1 MGVPARTGGCIPHTL
16 GVPDSRSGWSFCRV
30 LPIAL
35 QPAKAQRNPPPG
47 RFWAGACAGSAFP
60 ALGTGVLCH
69 VPRVAPQ
76 PPRLEAARA
85 GSGGPGGSRRRARP
99 HWPARGVDLRTA
111 RESTAPGSGRGACR
125 EQDGGSGV
133 RGALSGPGRRRR
145 LPAPWSPGSPQPP
158 PPPRARHAAPAA
170 MAARPEPGPAGAWPP
185 VTAAAPRCIPAAT
198 ARAGPGRGRCC
209 CRWSPV
215 AMGCSTPPARTPAG
229 LAASR
234 KSWNFI
240 HEKMS
245 YDTFFTLK
253 RLIERSRSVGEV
265 LRWVTQNPGKVSASH
280 YPIALHKLGQLLQ
293 QGDGR
298 GPARVLEQPEF
309 QVLCQAII
317 GGCSK
322 FDNFSIVNCL
332 YAAAALGLPG
342 ESPLVR
348 VLEEESRSRLGRF
361 NQKDVSMVFSSV
373 MRLHPSSP
381 HPLVESCLSSLERH
395 LEKERHP
402 QTLFLLLSY
411 YRLRAQALQGHP
423 PSDQQLIN
431 NRKILRLV
439 RHTLGQVS
447 AVREHEL
454 ALLDEMLALSAQEA
468 NNKALEAIFSSQLFY
483 ENRQERFI
491 RSMAEWL
498 PRKAENLTPYTM
510 ALIAKYVARHRL
522 REPRL
527 LDTIAN
533 FLLKRGEQLDSKV
546 IQKLVFPF
554 SRMNYRP
561 SNHGELFPKLEA
573 ILEQKAGSSPLATVN
588 ILMSMFQLSHFPQSV
603 LHQVFS
609 PAFITN
615 VMSSPYALI
624 VRRYLSLLDAAVEL
638 EFRDYS
644 GPRLDPRY
652 RVLMFEHALTADEA
666 NRKYS
671 YKGLVAE
678 ALRQL
683 VGEECYRQDEVLPP
697 GYCTDFLLWINR
709 SGTVLPLSRI
719 PVASK
724 APSSHPTTSPA
735 AVSLRSSV
743 LALTSDLQ
751 DFAPFAPETPSS
763 PAVSRENSLAGRFLP
778 TLCPAPGGP
787 CFQPPADYY
796 CIPSKEASLESQG
809 SSTLSSPSECLS
821 AQPAGTPDGS
831 SAATLFQFP
840 IGKILEEQEAPAS
853 CPDHDRFQGEQP
865 PEEPQGRSPTP
876 GEDSGPPP
884 SPCRPS
890 PKRGPADP
898 HGVEGIQRVVL
909 SVNDKWHYCQNSDIL
924 VGSRAMRDRHLR
936 LLGYCLVQLPYTELE
951 KVSGIEE
958 AKLYLRRKLREL
970 RL

>member
-1 MGVPARTGGCIPHTL
+1 M
-16 GVPDSRSGWSFCRV
+16 
-30 LPIAL
+30 
-35 QPAKAQRNPPPG
+35 
-47 RFWAGACAGSAFP
+47 
-60 ALGTGVLCH
+60 
-69 VPRVAPQ
+69 
-76 PPRLEAARA
+76 
-85 GSGGPGGSRRRARP
+85 
-99 HWPARGVDLRTA
+99 
-111 RESTAPGSGRGACR
+111 
-125 EQDGGSGV
+125 
-133 RGALSGPGRRRR
+133 
-145 LPAPWSPGSPQPP
+145 
-158 PPPRARHAAPAA
+158 
-170 MAARPEPGPAGAWPP
+170 
-185 VTAAAPRCIPAAT
+185 
-198 ARAGPGRGRCC
+198 
-209 CRWSPV
+209 
-215 AMGCSTPPARTPAG
+215 
-229 LAASR
+229 
-234 KSWNFI
+234 
-240 HEKMS
+240 
-245 YDTFFTLK
+245 K

-293 QGDGR
+293 QQPGPPVGAGDGR
-298 GPARVLEQPEF
+298 GPAGQVLEQPEF
-309 QVLCQAII
+309 HALCQAIVS
-317 GGCSK
+317 GCAK

-348 VLEEESRSRLGRF
+348 VLEDESRSRLGRF
-361 NQKDVSMVFSSV
+361 NQKDVSMVFSS
-373 MRLHPSSP
+373 
-381 HPLVESCLSSLERH
+381 
-395 LEKERHP
+395 
-402 QTLFLLLSY
+402 
-411 YRLRAQALQGHP
+411 
-423 PSDQQLIN
+423 
-431 NRKILRLV
+431 
-439 RHTLGQVS
+439 
-447 AVREHEL
+447 
-454 ALLDEMLALSAQEA
+454 EA

-510 ALIAKYVARHRL
+510 APIAKYVARHRL

-588 ILMSMFQLSHFPQSV
+588 ILMSMFQLSHFPQTV

-609 PAFITN
+609 PGFITN

-638 EFRDYS
+638 EFREYS

-709 SGTVLPLSRI
+709 SGTVLPLSRV
-719 PVASK
+719 PAASR
-724 APSSHPTTSPA
+724 APPATSP
-735 AVSLRSSV
+735 VTMSLRSSV

-763 PAVSRENSLAGRFLP
+763 PPGPRESGRAG
-778 TLCPAPGGP
+778 
-787 CFQPPADYY
+787 
-796 CIPSKEASLESQG
+796 
-809 SSTLSSPSECLS
+809 
-821 AQPAGTPDGS
+821 
-831 SAATLFQFP
+831 
-840 IGKILEEQEAPAS
+840 
-853 CPDHDRFQGEQP
+853 
-865 PEEPQGRSPTP
+865 
-876 GEDSGPPP
+876 
-884 SPCRPS
+884 
-890 PKRGPADP
+890 
-898 HGVEGIQRVVL
+898 RVVL

-958 AKLYLRRKLREL
+958 AKHYLRQKL
-970 RL
+970 

>member
-1 MGVPARTGGCIPHTL
+1 M
-16 GVPDSRSGWSFCRV
+16 
-30 LPIAL
+30 
-35 QPAKAQRNPPPG
+35 
-47 RFWAGACAGSAFP
+47 
-60 ALGTGVLCH
+60 
-69 VPRVAPQ
+69 
-76 PPRLEAARA
+76 
-85 GSGGPGGSRRRARP
+85 
-99 HWPARGVDLRTA
+99 
-111 RESTAPGSGRGACR
+111 
-125 EQDGGSGV
+125 
-133 RGALSGPGRRRR
+133 
-145 LPAPWSPGSPQPP
+145 
-158 PPPRARHAAPAA
+158 
-170 MAARPEPGPAGAWPP
+170 
-185 VTAAAPRCIPAAT
+185 
-198 ARAGPGRGRCC
+198 
-209 CRWSPV
+209 
-215 AMGCSTPPARTPAG
+215 
-229 LAASR
+229 
-234 KSWNFI
+234 
-240 HEKMS
+240 
-245 YDTFFTLK
+245 K

-293 QGDGR
+293 QQPGPPMGAGDGR
-298 GPARVLEQPEF
+298 GPAGQVLEQPEF
-309 QVLCQAII
+309 HALCQAIVS
-317 GGCSK
+317 GCAK

-348 VLEEESRSRLGRF
+348 VLEDESRSRLGRF
-361 NQKDVSMVFSSV
+361 NQKDVSMVFSS
-373 MRLHPSSP
+373 
-381 HPLVESCLSSLERH
+381 
-395 LEKERHP
+395 
-402 QTLFLLLSY
+402 
-411 YRLRAQALQGHP
+411 
-423 PSDQQLIN
+423 
-431 NRKILRLV
+431 
-439 RHTLGQVS
+439 
-447 AVREHEL
+447 
-454 ALLDEMLALSAQEA
+454 EA

-588 ILMSMFQLSHFPQSV
+588 ILMSMFQLSHFPQTV

-609 PAFITN
+609 PGFITN

-638 EFRDYS
+638 EFREYS

-709 SGTVLPLSRI
+709 SGTVLPLSRV
-719 PVASK
+719 PAASR
-724 APSSHPTTSPA
+724 APPATSP
-735 AVSLRSSV
+735 VTMSLRSSV

-763 PAVSRENSLAGRFLP
+763 PPGPRESSRAG
-778 TLCPAPGGP
+778 
-787 CFQPPADYY
+787 
-796 CIPSKEASLESQG
+796 
-809 SSTLSSPSECLS
+809 
-821 AQPAGTPDGS
+821 
-831 SAATLFQFP
+831 
-840 IGKILEEQEAPAS
+840 
-853 CPDHDRFQGEQP
+853 
-865 PEEPQGRSPTP
+865 
-876 GEDSGPPP
+876 
-884 SPCRPS
+884 
-890 PKRGPADP
+890 
-898 HGVEGIQRVVL
+898 RVVL

-958 AKLYLRRKLREL
+958 AKHYLRQKL
-970 RL
+970 

>member
-1 MGVPARTGGCIPHTL
+1 M
-16 GVPDSRSGWSFCRV
+16 
-30 LPIAL
+30 
-35 QPAKAQRNPPPG
+35 
-47 RFWAGACAGSAFP
+47 
-60 ALGTGVLCH
+60 
-69 VPRVAPQ
+69 
-76 PPRLEAARA
+76 
-85 GSGGPGGSRRRARP
+85 
-99 HWPARGVDLRTA
+99 
-111 RESTAPGSGRGACR
+111 
-125 EQDGGSGV
+125 
-133 RGALSGPGRRRR
+133 
-145 LPAPWSPGSPQPP
+145 
-158 PPPRARHAAPAA
+158 
-170 MAARPEPGPAGAWPP
+170 
-185 VTAAAPRCIPAAT
+185 
-198 ARAGPGRGRCC
+198 
-209 CRWSPV
+209 
-215 AMGCSTPPARTPAG
+215 
-229 LAASR
+229 
-234 KSWNFI
+234 
-240 HEKMS
+240 
-245 YDTFFTLK
+245 K

-293 QGDGR
+293 QQPAPPVGAGDGR
-298 GPARVLEQPEF
+298 GPAGQVLEQPEF
-309 QVLCQAII
+309 HVLCQAIVS
-317 GGCSK
+317 GCAK

-348 VLEEESRSRLGRF
+348 VLEDESRSRLGRF
-361 NQKDVSMVFSSV
+361 NQKDVSMVFSS
-373 MRLHPSSP
+373 
-381 HPLVESCLSSLERH
+381 
-395 LEKERHP
+395 
-402 QTLFLLLSY
+402 
-411 YRLRAQALQGHP
+411 
-423 PSDQQLIN
+423 
-431 NRKILRLV
+431 
-439 RHTLGQVS
+439 
-447 AVREHEL
+447 
-454 ALLDEMLALSAQEA
+454 EA

-588 ILMSMFQLSHFPQSV
+588 ILMSMFQLSHFPQTV

-609 PAFITN
+609 PGFITN

-638 EFRDYS
+638 EFREYS

-709 SGTVLPLSRI
+709 SGTVLPLSRVPAASRAPPATS
-719 PVASK
+719 PVAM
-724 APSSHPTTSPA
+724 
-735 AVSLRSSV
+735 SLRSSV

-751 DFAPFAPETPSS
+751 DFAP
-763 PAVSRENSLAGRFLP
+763 
-778 TLCPAPGGP
+778 
-787 CFQPPADYY
+787 
-796 CIPSKEASLESQG
+796 
-809 SSTLSSPSECLS
+809 
-821 AQPAGTPDGS
+821 
-831 SAATLFQFP
+831 
-840 IGKILEEQEAPAS
+840 
-853 CPDHDRFQGEQP
+853 
-865 PEEPQGRSPTP
+865 
-876 GEDSGPPP
+876 
-884 SPCRPS
+884 
-890 PKRGPADP
+890 
-898 HGVEGIQRVVL
+898 VVL

-958 AKLYLRRKLREL
+958 AKHYLRQKL
-970 RL
+970 

>member
-1 MGVPARTGGCIPHTL
+1 M
-16 GVPDSRSGWSFCRV
+16 
-30 LPIAL
+30 
-35 QPAKAQRNPPPG
+35 
-47 RFWAGACAGSAFP
+47 
-60 ALGTGVLCH
+60 
-69 VPRVAPQ
+69 
-76 PPRLEAARA
+76 
-85 GSGGPGGSRRRARP
+85 
-99 HWPARGVDLRTA
+99 
-111 RESTAPGSGRGACR
+111 
-125 EQDGGSGV
+125 
-133 RGALSGPGRRRR
+133 
-145 LPAPWSPGSPQPP
+145 
-158 PPPRARHAAPAA
+158 
-170 MAARPEPGPAGAWPP
+170 
-185 VTAAAPRCIPAAT
+185 
-198 ARAGPGRGRCC
+198 
-209 CRWSPV
+209 
-215 AMGCSTPPARTPAG
+215 
-229 LAASR
+229 
-234 KSWNFI
+234 
-240 HEKMS
+240 
-245 YDTFFTLK
+245 K

-265 LRWVTQNPGKVSASH
+265 LRWVTQNPSKVSASH

-293 QGDGR
+293 QQQGQAAVNGESR
-298 GPARVLEQPEF
+298 GPGQVLEQPEF
-309 QVLCQAII
+309 QALCQAII
-317 GGCSK
+317 SGCSK

-348 VLEEESRSRLGRF
+348 VLEDESRNRLGRF
-361 NQKDVSMVFSSV
+361 NQKDVSMVFSS
-373 MRLHPSSP
+373 
-381 HPLVESCLSSLERH
+381 
-395 LEKERHP
+395 
-402 QTLFLLLSY
+402 
-411 YRLRAQALQGHP
+411 
-423 PSDQQLIN
+423 
-431 NRKILRLV
+431 
-439 RHTLGQVS
+439 
-447 AVREHEL
+447 
-454 ALLDEMLALSAQEA
+454 EA

-561 SNHGELFPKLEA
+561 SNHSELFPKLEA

-588 ILMSMFQLSHFPQSV
+588 ILMSMFQLSHFPQTV

-709 SGTVLPLSRI
+709 SGTVLPLSRV
-719 PVASK
+719 PAASK
-724 APSSHPTTSPA
+724 APSVHTTTSPA
-735 AVSLRSSV
+735 AISLRSSV

-751 DFAPFAPETPSS
+751 DFAP
-763 PAVSRENSLAGRFLP
+763 
-778 TLCPAPGGP
+778 
-787 CFQPPADYY
+787 
-796 CIPSKEASLESQG
+796 
-809 SSTLSSPSECLS
+809 
-821 AQPAGTPDGS
+821 
-831 SAATLFQFP
+831 
-840 IGKILEEQEAPAS
+840 
-853 CPDHDRFQGEQP
+853 
-865 PEEPQGRSPTP
+865 
-876 GEDSGPPP
+876 
-884 SPCRPS
+884 
-890 PKRGPADP
+890 
-898 HGVEGIQRVVL
+898 VVL

-936 LLGYCLVQLPYTELE
+936 LLGYCLVQ
-951 KVSGIEE
+951 V
-958 AKLYLRRKLREL
+958 
-970 RL
+970 

>member
-1 MGVPARTGGCIPHTL
+1 M
-16 GVPDSRSGWSFCRV
+16 
-30 LPIAL
+30 
-35 QPAKAQRNPPPG
+35 
-47 RFWAGACAGSAFP
+47 
-60 ALGTGVLCH
+60 
-69 VPRVAPQ
+69 
-76 PPRLEAARA
+76 
-85 GSGGPGGSRRRARP
+85 
-99 HWPARGVDLRTA
+99 
-111 RESTAPGSGRGACR
+111 
-125 EQDGGSGV
+125 
-133 RGALSGPGRRRR
+133 
-145 LPAPWSPGSPQPP
+145 
-158 PPPRARHAAPAA
+158 
-170 MAARPEPGPAGAWPP
+170 
-185 VTAAAPRCIPAAT
+185 
-198 ARAGPGRGRCC
+198 
-209 CRWSPV
+209 
-215 AMGCSTPPARTPAG
+215 
-229 LAASR
+229 
-234 KSWNFI
+234 
-240 HEKMS
+240 
-245 YDTFFTLK
+245 K

-280 YPIALHKLGQLLQ
+280 YPIALHKLGQILQ
-293 QGDGR
+293 QQGQGTVNGESR
-298 GPARVLEQPEF
+298 GPGPVLEQPEF
-309 QVLCQAII
+309 HTLCQAII
-317 GGCSK
+317 SGCSK

-361 NQKDVSMVFSSV
+361 NQKDVSMVFSS
-373 MRLHPSSP
+373 
-381 HPLVESCLSSLERH
+381 
-395 LEKERHP
+395 
-402 QTLFLLLSY
+402 
-411 YRLRAQALQGHP
+411 
-423 PSDQQLIN
+423 
-431 NRKILRLV
+431 
-439 RHTLGQVS
+439 
-447 AVREHEL
+447 
-454 ALLDEMLALSAQEA
+454 EA

-561 SNHGELFPKLEA
+561 SNHSELFPKLEA
-573 ILEQKAGSSPLATVN
+573 ILEQKANSSPLATVN

-615 VMSSPYALI
+615 VISSPYALI

-638 EFRDYS
+638 EFRQYS

-709 SGTVLPLSRI
+709 SGTVLPLSRV
-719 PVASK
+719 PAASK
-724 APSSHPTTSPA
+724 APSALTNTSPSTTA
-735 AVSLRSSV
+735 AISLRSSV

-751 DFAPFAPETPSS
+751 DFAP
-763 PAVSRENSLAGRFLP
+763 
-778 TLCPAPGGP
+778 
-787 CFQPPADYY
+787 
-796 CIPSKEASLESQG
+796 
-809 SSTLSSPSECLS
+809 
-821 AQPAGTPDGS
+821 
-831 SAATLFQFP
+831 
-840 IGKILEEQEAPAS
+840 
-853 CPDHDRFQGEQP
+853 
-865 PEEPQGRSPTP
+865 
-876 GEDSGPPP
+876 
-884 SPCRPS
+884 
-890 PKRGPADP
+890 
-898 HGVEGIQRVVL
+898 VVL

-936 LLGYCLVQLPYTELE
+936 LLGYCLVQ
-951 KVSGIEE
+951 V
-958 AKLYLRRKLREL
+958 
-970 RL
+970 

>member
-1 MGVPARTGGCIPHTL
+1 M
-16 GVPDSRSGWSFCRV
+16 
-30 LPIAL
+30 
-35 QPAKAQRNPPPG
+35 
-47 RFWAGACAGSAFP
+47 
-60 ALGTGVLCH
+60 
-69 VPRVAPQ
+69 
-76 PPRLEAARA
+76 
-85 GSGGPGGSRRRARP
+85 
-99 HWPARGVDLRTA
+99 
-111 RESTAPGSGRGACR
+111 
-125 EQDGGSGV
+125 
-133 RGALSGPGRRRR
+133 
-145 LPAPWSPGSPQPP
+145 
-158 PPPRARHAAPAA
+158 
-170 MAARPEPGPAGAWPP
+170 
-185 VTAAAPRCIPAAT
+185 
-198 ARAGPGRGRCC
+198 
-209 CRWSPV
+209 
-215 AMGCSTPPARTPAG
+215 
-229 LAASR
+229 
-234 KSWNFI
+234 
-240 HEKMS
+240 
-245 YDTFFTLK
+245 K

-265 LRWVTQNPGKVSASH
+265 LRWVTQNPSKVSASH

-293 QGDGR
+293 QQQQQGQATVNGESR
-298 GPARVLEQPEF
+298 GPSQMLEQPEF
-309 QVLCQAII
+309 QTLCQAII
-317 GGCSK
+317 SGCSK

-348 VLEEESRSRLGRF
+348 VLEDESRSRLGRF
-361 NQKDVSMVFSSV
+361 NQKDVSMVFSS
-373 MRLHPSSP
+373 
-381 HPLVESCLSSLERH
+381 
-395 LEKERHP
+395 
-402 QTLFLLLSY
+402 
-411 YRLRAQALQGHP
+411 
-423 PSDQQLIN
+423 
-431 NRKILRLV
+431 
-439 RHTLGQVS
+439 
-447 AVREHEL
+447 
-454 ALLDEMLALSAQEA
+454 EA

-561 SNHGELFPKLEA
+561 SNHSELFPKLEA
-573 ILEQKAGSSPLATVN
+573 ILEQKAGTSPLATVN
-588 ILMSMFQLSHFPQSV
+588 ILMSMFQLSHFPQTV

-709 SGTVLPLSRI
+709 SGSVLPLSRV
-719 PVASK
+719 PAASK
-724 APSSHPTTSPA
+724 APSAHTTTCPA
-735 AVSLRSSV
+735 AISLRSSV

-751 DFAPFAPETPSS
+751 
-763 PAVSRENSLAGRFLP
+763 
-778 TLCPAPGGP
+778 
-787 CFQPPADYY
+787 
-796 CIPSKEASLESQG
+796 
-809 SSTLSSPSECLS
+809 
-821 AQPAGTPDGS
+821 
-831 SAATLFQFP
+831 
-840 IGKILEEQEAPAS
+840 
-853 CPDHDRFQGEQP
+853 
-865 PEEPQGRSPTP
+865 
-876 GEDSGPPP
+876 
-884 SPCRPS
+884 
-890 PKRGPADP
+890 
-898 HGVEGIQRVVL
+898 VVL

-936 LLGYCLVQLPYTELE
+936 LLGYCLVQ
-951 KVSGIEE
+951 V
-958 AKLYLRRKLREL
+958 
-970 RL
+970 

>member
-1 MGVPARTGGCIPHTL
+1 MLRLRPWLRAL
-16 GVPDSRSGWSFCRV
+16 SRPR
-30 LPIAL
+30 A
-35 QPAKAQRNPPPG
+35 PPG
-47 RFWAGACAGSAFP
+47 
-60 ALGTGVLCH
+60 
-69 VPRVAPQ
+69 
-76 PPRLEAARA
+76 
-85 GSGGPGGSRRRARP
+85 
-99 HWPARGVDLRTA
+99 
-111 RESTAPGSGRGACR
+111 
-125 EQDGGSGV
+125 
-133 RGALSGPGRRRR
+133 
-145 LPAPWSPGSPQPP
+145 
-158 PPPRARHAAPAA
+158 
-170 MAARPEPGPAGAWPP
+170 
-185 VTAAAPRCIPAAT
+185 
-198 ARAGPGRGRCC
+198 
-209 CRWSPV
+209 
-215 AMGCSTPPARTPAG
+215 PPARERRGPGMFPACYCAGKAKPRAVLLPLDPYGPG
-229 LAASR
+229 LLQPWAPDGGRARGHGKR
-234 KSWNFI
+234 KSWSFI

-245 YDTFFTLK
+245 YDTFFTMK

-293 QGDGR
+293 QGPATGAADGR
-298 GPARVLEQPEF
+298 APGPVLEQPEF
-309 QVLCQAII
+309 QALCQAII
-317 GGCSK
+317 SGCSK

-342 ESPLVR
+342 ESALVR
-348 VLEEESRSRLGRF
+348 VLEDESRSRLGRF

-395 LEKERHP
+395 LDRERHP

-411 YRLRAQALQGHP
+411 YRLRAQALQGHAA
-423 PSDQQLIN
+423 SDQQLVN

-447 AVREHEL
+447 AMREHEL
-454 ALLDEMLALSAQEA
+454 ALLDEMLALCAQEA

-491 RSMAEWL
+491 HSMAEWL

-561 SNHGELFPKLEA
+561 SNHSELFPKLEA

-588 ILMSMFQLSHFPQSV
+588 ILMSMFQLSHFPQTV

-638 EFRDYS
+638 EFHEYS

-709 SGTVLPLSRI
+709 SGTVLPLSRV
-719 PVASK
+719 PAAAKVPLAHAA
-724 APSSHPTTSPA
+724 APSA
-735 AVSLRSSV
+735 AALRSSV

-751 DFAPFAPETPSS
+751 DFAPFAAEAPSS
-763 PAVSRENSLAGRFLP
+763 PRESGLAGRFLP
-778 TLCPAPGGP
+778 ALCPAPGGP
-787 CFQPPADYY
+787 CYQPPSDYY
-796 CIPSKEASLESQG
+796 CGLGKEPALESQG
-809 SSTLSSPSECLS
+809 SPAEGLP
-821 AQPAGTPDGS
+821 APAGTPDCSPRCS
-831 SAATLFQFP
+831 STATLFQFP
-840 IGKILEEQEAPAS
+840 IGKILEEEEEEKAPG
-853 CPDHDRFQGEQP
+853 HDPKCFQGGQAVL
-865 PEEPQGRSPTP
+865 EEPGERSPPTS
-876 GEDSGPPP
+876 EAAGPPP

-890 PKRGPADP
+890 PKRGP
-898 HGVEGIQRVVL
+898 GEGLQGAEEIQRVVL

-936 LLGYCLVQLPYTELE
+936 LLGYSLVQLPYTELE

-958 AKLYLRRKLREL
+958 AKHYLRQKLREL
-970 RL
+970 RF

>member
-1 MGVPARTGGCIPHTL
+1 M
-16 GVPDSRSGWSFCRV
+16 
-30 LPIAL
+30 
-35 QPAKAQRNPPPG
+35 
-47 RFWAGACAGSAFP
+47 
-60 ALGTGVLCH
+60 
-69 VPRVAPQ
+69 
-76 PPRLEAARA
+76 
-85 GSGGPGGSRRRARP
+85 
-99 HWPARGVDLRTA
+99 
-111 RESTAPGSGRGACR
+111 
-125 EQDGGSGV
+125 
-133 RGALSGPGRRRR
+133 
-145 LPAPWSPGSPQPP
+145 
-158 PPPRARHAAPAA
+158 
-170 MAARPEPGPAGAWPP
+170 
-185 VTAAAPRCIPAAT
+185 
-198 ARAGPGRGRCC
+198 
-209 CRWSPV
+209 
-215 AMGCSTPPARTPAG
+215 
-229 LAASR
+229 
-234 KSWNFI
+234 
-240 HEKMS
+240 
-245 YDTFFTLK
+245 K

-293 QGDGR
+293 QQPGPPMGAGDGR
-298 GPARVLEQPEF
+298 GPAGQVLEQPEF
-309 QVLCQAII
+309 HVLCQAIVS
-317 GGCSK
+317 GCAK

-348 VLEEESRSRLGRF
+348 VLEDESRSRLGRF
-361 NQKDVSMVFSSV
+361 NQKDVSMVFSS
-373 MRLHPSSP
+373 
-381 HPLVESCLSSLERH
+381 
-395 LEKERHP
+395 
-402 QTLFLLLSY
+402 
-411 YRLRAQALQGHP
+411 
-423 PSDQQLIN
+423 
-431 NRKILRLV
+431 
-439 RHTLGQVS
+439 
-447 AVREHEL
+447 
-454 ALLDEMLALSAQEA
+454 EA

-573 ILEQKAGSSPLATVN
+573 ILEQKASSSPLATVN
-588 ILMSMFQLSHFPQSV
+588 ILMSMFQLSHFPQTV

-609 PAFITN
+609 PGFITN

-638 EFRDYS
+638 EFREYS

-709 SGTVLPLSRI
+709 SGTVLPLSRV
-719 PVASK
+719 PAASR
-724 APSSHPTTSPA
+724 APPATSP
-735 AVSLRSSV
+735 VTLSLRSSV

-751 DFAPFAPETPSS
+751 DFAP
-763 PAVSRENSLAGRFLP
+763 
-778 TLCPAPGGP
+778 
-787 CFQPPADYY
+787 
-796 CIPSKEASLESQG
+796 
-809 SSTLSSPSECLS
+809 
-821 AQPAGTPDGS
+821 
-831 SAATLFQFP
+831 
-840 IGKILEEQEAPAS
+840 
-853 CPDHDRFQGEQP
+853 
-865 PEEPQGRSPTP
+865 
-876 GEDSGPPP
+876 
-884 SPCRPS
+884 
-890 PKRGPADP
+890 
-898 HGVEGIQRVVL
+898 VVL

-958 AKLYLRRKLREL
+958 A
-970 RL
+970 

>member
-1 MGVPARTGGCIPHTL
+1 
-16 GVPDSRSGWSFCRV
+16 
-30 LPIAL
+30 
-35 QPAKAQRNPPPG
+35 
-47 RFWAGACAGSAFP
+47 
-60 ALGTGVLCH
+60 
-69 VPRVAPQ
+69 
-76 PPRLEAARA
+76 
-85 GSGGPGGSRRRARP
+85 
-99 HWPARGVDLRTA
+99 
-111 RESTAPGSGRGACR
+111 
-125 EQDGGSGV
+125 
-133 RGALSGPGRRRR
+133 
-145 LPAPWSPGSPQPP
+145 
-158 PPPRARHAAPAA
+158 
-170 MAARPEPGPAGAWPP
+170 
-185 VTAAAPRCIPAAT
+185 
-198 ARAGPGRGRCC
+198 
-209 CRWSPV
+209 
-215 AMGCSTPPARTPAG
+215 
-229 LAASR
+229 
-234 KSWNFI
+234 
-240 HEKMS
+240 
-245 YDTFFTLK
+245 
-253 RLIERSRSVGEV
+253 
-265 LRWVTQNPGKVSASH
+265 
-280 YPIALHKLGQLLQ
+280 GQ
-293 QGDGR
+293 
-298 GPARVLEQPEF
+298 VLEQPEF
-309 QVLCQAII
+309 HVLCQAIVS
-317 GGCSK
+317 GCAK

-348 VLEEESRSRLGRF
+348 VLEDESRSRLGRF
-361 NQKDVSMVFSSV
+361 NQKDVSMVFSS
-373 MRLHPSSP
+373 
-381 HPLVESCLSSLERH
+381 
-395 LEKERHP
+395 
-402 QTLFLLLSY
+402 
-411 YRLRAQALQGHP
+411 
-423 PSDQQLIN
+423 
-431 NRKILRLV
+431 
-439 RHTLGQVS
+439 
-447 AVREHEL
+447 
-454 ALLDEMLALSAQEA
+454 EA

-588 ILMSMFQLSHFPQSV
+588 ILMSMFQLSHFPQTV

-609 PAFITN
+609 PGFITN

-638 EFRDYS
+638 EFREYS

-709 SGTVLPLSRI
+709 SGTVLPLSRV
-719 PVASK
+719 PAASR
-724 APSSHPTTSPA
+724 APPATSP
-735 AVSLRSSV
+735 VTMSLRSSV

-751 DFAPFAPETPSS
+751 DFAP
-763 PAVSRENSLAGRFLP
+763 
-778 TLCPAPGGP
+778 
-787 CFQPPADYY
+787 
-796 CIPSKEASLESQG
+796 
-809 SSTLSSPSECLS
+809 
-821 AQPAGTPDGS
+821 
-831 SAATLFQFP
+831 
-840 IGKILEEQEAPAS
+840 
-853 CPDHDRFQGEQP
+853 
-865 PEEPQGRSPTP
+865 
-876 GEDSGPPP
+876 
-884 SPCRPS
+884 
-890 PKRGPADP
+890 
-898 HGVEGIQRVVL
+898 VVL

-958 AKLYLRRKLREL
+958 A
-970 RL
+970 

>member
-1 MGVPARTGGCIPHTL
+1 M
-16 GVPDSRSGWSFCRV
+16 
-30 LPIAL
+30 
-35 QPAKAQRNPPPG
+35 
-47 RFWAGACAGSAFP
+47 
-60 ALGTGVLCH
+60 
-69 VPRVAPQ
+69 
-76 PPRLEAARA
+76 
-85 GSGGPGGSRRRARP
+85 
-99 HWPARGVDLRTA
+99 
-111 RESTAPGSGRGACR
+111 
-125 EQDGGSGV
+125 
-133 RGALSGPGRRRR
+133 
-145 LPAPWSPGSPQPP
+145 
-158 PPPRARHAAPAA
+158 
-170 MAARPEPGPAGAWPP
+170 
-185 VTAAAPRCIPAAT
+185 
-198 ARAGPGRGRCC
+198 
-209 CRWSPV
+209 
-215 AMGCSTPPARTPAG
+215 
-229 LAASR
+229 
-234 KSWNFI
+234 
-240 HEKMS
+240 
-245 YDTFFTLK
+245 K

-293 QGDGR
+293 QQPGPPVGAGDGR
-298 GPARVLEQPEF
+298 GPAGQVLEQPEF
-309 QVLCQAII
+309 HALCQAIVS
-317 GGCSK
+317 GCAK

-348 VLEEESRSRLGRF
+348 VLEDESRSRLGRF
-361 NQKDVSMVFSSV
+361 NQKDLSMVFSS
-373 MRLHPSSP
+373 
-381 HPLVESCLSSLERH
+381 
-395 LEKERHP
+395 
-402 QTLFLLLSY
+402 
-411 YRLRAQALQGHP
+411 
-423 PSDQQLIN
+423 
-431 NRKILRLV
+431 
-439 RHTLGQVS
+439 
-447 AVREHEL
+447 
-454 ALLDEMLALSAQEA
+454 EA

-491 RSMAEWL
+491 RSMADWL

-588 ILMSMFQLSHFPQSV
+588 ILMSMFQLSHFPQTV

-638 EFRDYS
+638 EFQEYS

-709 SGTVLPLSRI
+709 SGTVLPLSRV
-719 PVASK
+719 PAASK
-724 APSSHPTTSPA
+724 APLATSPA
-735 AVSLRSSV
+735 AMSLHSSV

-751 DFAPFAPETPSS
+751 DFAP
-763 PAVSRENSLAGRFLP
+763 
-778 TLCPAPGGP
+778 
-787 CFQPPADYY
+787 
-796 CIPSKEASLESQG
+796 
-809 SSTLSSPSECLS
+809 
-821 AQPAGTPDGS
+821 
-831 SAATLFQFP
+831 
-840 IGKILEEQEAPAS
+840 
-853 CPDHDRFQGEQP
+853 
-865 PEEPQGRSPTP
+865 
-876 GEDSGPPP
+876 
-884 SPCRPS
+884 
-890 PKRGPADP
+890 
-898 HGVEGIQRVVL
+898 VVL

-924 VGSRAMRDRHLR
+924 VGSRAMRDRHLQ

-958 AKLYLRRKLREL
+958 A
-970 RL
+970 

>member
-1 MGVPARTGGCIPHTL
+1 M
-16 GVPDSRSGWSFCRV
+16 
-30 LPIAL
+30 
-35 QPAKAQRNPPPG
+35 
-47 RFWAGACAGSAFP
+47 
-60 ALGTGVLCH
+60 
-69 VPRVAPQ
+69 
-76 PPRLEAARA
+76 
-85 GSGGPGGSRRRARP
+85 
-99 HWPARGVDLRTA
+99 
-111 RESTAPGSGRGACR
+111 
-125 EQDGGSGV
+125 
-133 RGALSGPGRRRR
+133 
-145 LPAPWSPGSPQPP
+145 
-158 PPPRARHAAPAA
+158 
-170 MAARPEPGPAGAWPP
+170 
-185 VTAAAPRCIPAAT
+185 
-198 ARAGPGRGRCC
+198 
-209 CRWSPV
+209 
-215 AMGCSTPPARTPAG
+215 
-229 LAASR
+229 
-234 KSWNFI
+234 
-240 HEKMS
+240 
-245 YDTFFTLK
+245 K

-293 QGDGR
+293 QQPGPPMGAGDSR
-298 GPARVLEQPEF
+298 GPAGQVLEQPEF
-309 QVLCQAII
+309 HVLCQAIVS
-317 GGCSK
+317 GCAK

-348 VLEEESRSRLGRF
+348 VLEDESRSRLGRF
-361 NQKDVSMVFSSV
+361 NQKDVSMVFSS
-373 MRLHPSSP
+373 
-381 HPLVESCLSSLERH
+381 
-395 LEKERHP
+395 
-402 QTLFLLLSY
+402 
-411 YRLRAQALQGHP
+411 
-423 PSDQQLIN
+423 
-431 NRKILRLV
+431 
-439 RHTLGQVS
+439 
-447 AVREHEL
+447 
-454 ALLDEMLALSAQEA
+454 EA

-588 ILMSMFQLSHFPQSV
+588 ILMSMFQLSHFPQTV

-609 PAFITN
+609 PGFISN

-638 EFRDYS
+638 EFREYS

-719 PVASK
+719 PAASR
-724 APSSHPTTSPA
+724 APPATSP
-735 AVSLRSSV
+735 VTMSLRSSV

-751 DFAPFAPETPSS
+751 DFAP
-763 PAVSRENSLAGRFLP
+763 
-778 TLCPAPGGP
+778 
-787 CFQPPADYY
+787 
-796 CIPSKEASLESQG
+796 
-809 SSTLSSPSECLS
+809 
-821 AQPAGTPDGS
+821 
-831 SAATLFQFP
+831 
-840 IGKILEEQEAPAS
+840 
-853 CPDHDRFQGEQP
+853 
-865 PEEPQGRSPTP
+865 
-876 GEDSGPPP
+876 
-884 SPCRPS
+884 
-890 PKRGPADP
+890 
-898 HGVEGIQRVVL
+898 VVL

-958 AKLYLRRKLREL
+958 A
-970 RL
+970 

>member
-1 MGVPARTGGCIPHTL
+1 M
-16 GVPDSRSGWSFCRV
+16 
-30 LPIAL
+30 
-35 QPAKAQRNPPPG
+35 
-47 RFWAGACAGSAFP
+47 
-60 ALGTGVLCH
+60 
-69 VPRVAPQ
+69 
-76 PPRLEAARA
+76 
-85 GSGGPGGSRRRARP
+85 
-99 HWPARGVDLRTA
+99 
-111 RESTAPGSGRGACR
+111 
-125 EQDGGSGV
+125 
-133 RGALSGPGRRRR
+133 
-145 LPAPWSPGSPQPP
+145 
-158 PPPRARHAAPAA
+158 
-170 MAARPEPGPAGAWPP
+170 
-185 VTAAAPRCIPAAT
+185 
-198 ARAGPGRGRCC
+198 
-209 CRWSPV
+209 
-215 AMGCSTPPARTPAG
+215 
-229 LAASR
+229 
-234 KSWNFI
+234 
-240 HEKMS
+240 
-245 YDTFFTLK
+245 K

-265 LRWVTQNPGKVSASH
+265 LRWVTQNPSKVSASH

-293 QGDGR
+293 QQPQGQATVNGESR
-298 GPARVLEQPEF
+298 GPGQMLEQPEF
-309 QVLCQAII
+309 QTLCQAII
-317 GGCSK
+317 SGCSK

-361 NQKDVSMVFSSV
+361 NQKDVSMVFSS
-373 MRLHPSSP
+373 
-381 HPLVESCLSSLERH
+381 
-395 LEKERHP
+395 
-402 QTLFLLLSY
+402 
-411 YRLRAQALQGHP
+411 
-423 PSDQQLIN
+423 
-431 NRKILRLV
+431 
-439 RHTLGQVS
+439 
-447 AVREHEL
+447 
-454 ALLDEMLALSAQEA
+454 EA

-561 SNHGELFPKLEA
+561 SNHSELFPKLEA

-588 ILMSMFQLSHFPQSV
+588 ILMSMFQLSHFPQTV

-709 SGTVLPLSRI
+709 AGTVLPLSRV
-719 PVASK
+719 PAAFK
-724 APSSHPTTSPA
+724 APSAHTTTSPA
-735 AVSLRSSV
+735 AISLRSSV

-751 DFAPFAPETPSS
+751 DFAP
-763 PAVSRENSLAGRFLP
+763 
-778 TLCPAPGGP
+778 
-787 CFQPPADYY
+787 
-796 CIPSKEASLESQG
+796 
-809 SSTLSSPSECLS
+809 
-821 AQPAGTPDGS
+821 
-831 SAATLFQFP
+831 
-840 IGKILEEQEAPAS
+840 
-853 CPDHDRFQGEQP
+853 
-865 PEEPQGRSPTP
+865 
-876 GEDSGPPP
+876 
-884 SPCRPS
+884 
-890 PKRGPADP
+890 
-898 HGVEGIQRVVL
+898 VVL

-936 LLGYCLVQLPYTELE
+936 LLGYCLVQ
-951 KVSGIEE
+951 V
-958 AKLYLRRKLREL
+958 
-970 RL
+970 

>member
-1 MGVPARTGGCIPHTL
+1 M
-16 GVPDSRSGWSFCRV
+16 
-30 LPIAL
+30 
-35 QPAKAQRNPPPG
+35 
-47 RFWAGACAGSAFP
+47 
-60 ALGTGVLCH
+60 
-69 VPRVAPQ
+69 
-76 PPRLEAARA
+76 
-85 GSGGPGGSRRRARP
+85 
-99 HWPARGVDLRTA
+99 
-111 RESTAPGSGRGACR
+111 
-125 EQDGGSGV
+125 
-133 RGALSGPGRRRR
+133 
-145 LPAPWSPGSPQPP
+145 
-158 PPPRARHAAPAA
+158 
-170 MAARPEPGPAGAWPP
+170 
-185 VTAAAPRCIPAAT
+185 
-198 ARAGPGRGRCC
+198 
-209 CRWSPV
+209 
-215 AMGCSTPPARTPAG
+215 
-229 LAASR
+229 
-234 KSWNFI
+234 
-240 HEKMS
+240 
-245 YDTFFTLK
+245 K

-293 QGDGR
+293 QQPGPPMGAGDSR
-298 GPARVLEQPEF
+298 GPAGQVLEQPEF
-309 QVLCQAII
+309 HVLCQAIVS
-317 GGCSK
+317 GCAK

-348 VLEEESRSRLGRF
+348 VLEDESRSRLGRF
-361 NQKDVSMVFSSV
+361 NQKDVSMVFSS
-373 MRLHPSSP
+373 
-381 HPLVESCLSSLERH
+381 
-395 LEKERHP
+395 
-402 QTLFLLLSY
+402 
-411 YRLRAQALQGHP
+411 
-423 PSDQQLIN
+423 
-431 NRKILRLV
+431 
-439 RHTLGQVS
+439 
-447 AVREHEL
+447 
-454 ALLDEMLALSAQEA
+454 EA

-588 ILMSMFQLSHFPQSV
+588 ILMSMFQLSHFPQTV

-609 PAFITN
+609 PGFITN

-638 EFRDYS
+638 EFREYS

-709 SGTVLPLSRI
+709 SGAVLPLSRV
-719 PVASK
+719 PAASRA
-724 APSSHPTTSPA
+724 APATSP
-735 AVSLRSSV
+735 VTMSLRSSV

-751 DFAPFAPETPSS
+751 DFAP
-763 PAVSRENSLAGRFLP
+763 
-778 TLCPAPGGP
+778 
-787 CFQPPADYY
+787 
-796 CIPSKEASLESQG
+796 
-809 SSTLSSPSECLS
+809 
-821 AQPAGTPDGS
+821 
-831 SAATLFQFP
+831 
-840 IGKILEEQEAPAS
+840 
-853 CPDHDRFQGEQP
+853 
-865 PEEPQGRSPTP
+865 
-876 GEDSGPPP
+876 
-884 SPCRPS
+884 
-890 PKRGPADP
+890 
-898 HGVEGIQRVVL
+898 VVL

-958 AKLYLRRKLREL
+958 AKHYLRQKL
-970 RL
+970 

>member
-1 MGVPARTGGCIPHTL
+1 M
-16 GVPDSRSGWSFCRV
+16 
-30 LPIAL
+30 
-35 QPAKAQRNPPPG
+35 
-47 RFWAGACAGSAFP
+47 
-60 ALGTGVLCH
+60 
-69 VPRVAPQ
+69 
-76 PPRLEAARA
+76 
-85 GSGGPGGSRRRARP
+85 
-99 HWPARGVDLRTA
+99 
-111 RESTAPGSGRGACR
+111 
-125 EQDGGSGV
+125 
-133 RGALSGPGRRRR
+133 
-145 LPAPWSPGSPQPP
+145 
-158 PPPRARHAAPAA
+158 
-170 MAARPEPGPAGAWPP
+170 
-185 VTAAAPRCIPAAT
+185 
-198 ARAGPGRGRCC
+198 
-209 CRWSPV
+209 
-215 AMGCSTPPARTPAG
+215 
-229 LAASR
+229 
-234 KSWNFI
+234 
-240 HEKMS
+240 
-245 YDTFFTLK
+245 K

-280 YPIALHKLGQLLQ
+280 YPIALHKLGQILQ
-293 QGDGR
+293 QQGQQGQGQVNGESR
-298 GPARVLEQPEF
+298 GPGPVLEQPEF
-309 QVLCQAII
+309 HTLCQAII
-317 GGCSK
+317 SGCAK

-361 NQKDVSMVFSSV
+361 NQKDVSMVFSS
-373 MRLHPSSP
+373 
-381 HPLVESCLSSLERH
+381 
-395 LEKERHP
+395 
-402 QTLFLLLSY
+402 
-411 YRLRAQALQGHP
+411 
-423 PSDQQLIN
+423 
-431 NRKILRLV
+431 
-439 RHTLGQVS
+439 
-447 AVREHEL
+447 
-454 ALLDEMLALSAQEA
+454 EA

-561 SNHGELFPKLEA
+561 SNHSELFPKLEA
-573 ILEQKAGSSPLATVN
+573 ILEQKASSSPLATVN

-638 EFRDYS
+638 EFRQYS

-709 SGTVLPLSRI
+709 SGTVLPLSRV
-719 PVASK
+719 PASSK
-724 APSSHPTTSPA
+724 APSALTTTSTA
-735 AVSLRSSV
+735 AAISLRSSV

-751 DFAPFAPETPSS
+751 DFAP
-763 PAVSRENSLAGRFLP
+763 
-778 TLCPAPGGP
+778 
-787 CFQPPADYY
+787 
-796 CIPSKEASLESQG
+796 
-809 SSTLSSPSECLS
+809 
-821 AQPAGTPDGS
+821 
-831 SAATLFQFP
+831 
-840 IGKILEEQEAPAS
+840 
-853 CPDHDRFQGEQP
+853 
-865 PEEPQGRSPTP
+865 
-876 GEDSGPPP
+876 
-884 SPCRPS
+884 
-890 PKRGPADP
+890 
-898 HGVEGIQRVVL
+898 VVL

-936 LLGYCLVQLPYTELE
+936 LLGYCLVQ
-951 KVSGIEE
+951 V
-958 AKLYLRRKLREL
+958 
-970 RL
+970 

>member
-1 MGVPARTGGCIPHTL
+1 M
-16 GVPDSRSGWSFCRV
+16 
-30 LPIAL
+30 
-35 QPAKAQRNPPPG
+35 
-47 RFWAGACAGSAFP
+47 
-60 ALGTGVLCH
+60 
-69 VPRVAPQ
+69 
-76 PPRLEAARA
+76 
-85 GSGGPGGSRRRARP
+85 
-99 HWPARGVDLRTA
+99 
-111 RESTAPGSGRGACR
+111 
-125 EQDGGSGV
+125 
-133 RGALSGPGRRRR
+133 
-145 LPAPWSPGSPQPP
+145 
-158 PPPRARHAAPAA
+158 
-170 MAARPEPGPAGAWPP
+170 
-185 VTAAAPRCIPAAT
+185 
-198 ARAGPGRGRCC
+198 
-209 CRWSPV
+209 
-215 AMGCSTPPARTPAG
+215 
-229 LAASR
+229 
-234 KSWNFI
+234 
-240 HEKMS
+240 
-245 YDTFFTLK
+245 K

-293 QGDGR
+293 QQPGPPMGAGDSR
-298 GPARVLEQPEF
+298 GPAGQVLEQPEF
-309 QVLCQAII
+309 HVLCQAIVS
-317 GGCSK
+317 GCAK

-348 VLEEESRSRLGRF
+348 VLEDESRSRLGRF
-361 NQKDVSMVFSSV
+361 NQKDVSMVFSS
-373 MRLHPSSP
+373 
-381 HPLVESCLSSLERH
+381 
-395 LEKERHP
+395 
-402 QTLFLLLSY
+402 
-411 YRLRAQALQGHP
+411 
-423 PSDQQLIN
+423 
-431 NRKILRLV
+431 
-439 RHTLGQVS
+439 
-447 AVREHEL
+447 
-454 ALLDEMLALSAQEA
+454 EA

-588 ILMSMFQLSHFPQSV
+588 ILMSMFQLSHFPQTV

-609 PAFITN
+609 PGFITN

-638 EFRDYS
+638 EFREYS

-709 SGTVLPLSRI
+709 SGTVLPLSHVPAASRAPPATS
-719 PVASK
+719 PVAM
-724 APSSHPTTSPA
+724 
-735 AVSLRSSV
+735 SLRSSV

-751 DFAPFAPETPSS
+751 DFAP
-763 PAVSRENSLAGRFLP
+763 
-778 TLCPAPGGP
+778 
-787 CFQPPADYY
+787 
-796 CIPSKEASLESQG
+796 
-809 SSTLSSPSECLS
+809 
-821 AQPAGTPDGS
+821 
-831 SAATLFQFP
+831 
-840 IGKILEEQEAPAS
+840 
-853 CPDHDRFQGEQP
+853 
-865 PEEPQGRSPTP
+865 
-876 GEDSGPPP
+876 
-884 SPCRPS
+884 
-890 PKRGPADP
+890 
-898 HGVEGIQRVVL
+898 VVL

-958 AKLYLRRKLREL
+958 A
-970 RL
+970 

>member
-1 MGVPARTGGCIPHTL
+1 M
-16 GVPDSRSGWSFCRV
+16 
-30 LPIAL
+30 
-35 QPAKAQRNPPPG
+35 
-47 RFWAGACAGSAFP
+47 
-60 ALGTGVLCH
+60 
-69 VPRVAPQ
+69 
-76 PPRLEAARA
+76 
-85 GSGGPGGSRRRARP
+85 
-99 HWPARGVDLRTA
+99 
-111 RESTAPGSGRGACR
+111 
-125 EQDGGSGV
+125 
-133 RGALSGPGRRRR
+133 
-145 LPAPWSPGSPQPP
+145 
-158 PPPRARHAAPAA
+158 
-170 MAARPEPGPAGAWPP
+170 
-185 VTAAAPRCIPAAT
+185 
-198 ARAGPGRGRCC
+198 
-209 CRWSPV
+209 
-215 AMGCSTPPARTPAG
+215 
-229 LAASR
+229 
-234 KSWNFI
+234 
-240 HEKMS
+240 
-245 YDTFFTLK
+245 K

-293 QGDGR
+293 QQPGPPVGAGDSR
-298 GPARVLEQPEF
+298 GPAGQVLEQPEF
-309 QVLCQAII
+309 HVLCQAIVS
-317 GGCSK
+317 GCAK

-348 VLEEESRSRLGRF
+348 VLEDESRSRLGRF
-361 NQKDVSMVFSSV
+361 NQKDVSMVFSS
-373 MRLHPSSP
+373 
-381 HPLVESCLSSLERH
+381 
-395 LEKERHP
+395 
-402 QTLFLLLSY
+402 
-411 YRLRAQALQGHP
+411 
-423 PSDQQLIN
+423 
-431 NRKILRLV
+431 
-439 RHTLGQVS
+439 
-447 AVREHEL
+447 
-454 ALLDEMLALSAQEA
+454 EA

-573 ILEQKAGSSPLATVN
+573 ILEQKASSSPLATVN
-588 ILMSMFQLSHFPQSV
+588 ILMSMFQLSHFPQTV

-609 PAFITN
+609 PGFITN

-638 EFRDYS
+638 EFREYS

-709 SGTVLPLSRI
+709 SGTVLPLSRV
-719 PVASK
+719 PAASR
-724 APSSHPTTSPA
+724 APPATSPVT
-735 AVSLRSSV
+735 VSLRSSV

-751 DFAPFAPETPSS
+751 DFAP
-763 PAVSRENSLAGRFLP
+763 
-778 TLCPAPGGP
+778 
-787 CFQPPADYY
+787 
-796 CIPSKEASLESQG
+796 
-809 SSTLSSPSECLS
+809 
-821 AQPAGTPDGS
+821 
-831 SAATLFQFP
+831 
-840 IGKILEEQEAPAS
+840 
-853 CPDHDRFQGEQP
+853 
-865 PEEPQGRSPTP
+865 
-876 GEDSGPPP
+876 
-884 SPCRPS
+884 
-890 PKRGPADP
+890 
-898 HGVEGIQRVVL
+898 VVL

-958 AKLYLRRKLREL
+958 A
-970 RL
+970 

>member
-1 MGVPARTGGCIPHTL
+1 M
-16 GVPDSRSGWSFCRV
+16 
-30 LPIAL
+30 
-35 QPAKAQRNPPPG
+35 
-47 RFWAGACAGSAFP
+47 
-60 ALGTGVLCH
+60 
-69 VPRVAPQ
+69 
-76 PPRLEAARA
+76 
-85 GSGGPGGSRRRARP
+85 
-99 HWPARGVDLRTA
+99 
-111 RESTAPGSGRGACR
+111 
-125 EQDGGSGV
+125 
-133 RGALSGPGRRRR
+133 
-145 LPAPWSPGSPQPP
+145 
-158 PPPRARHAAPAA
+158 
-170 MAARPEPGPAGAWPP
+170 
-185 VTAAAPRCIPAAT
+185 
-198 ARAGPGRGRCC
+198 
-209 CRWSPV
+209 
-215 AMGCSTPPARTPAG
+215 
-229 LAASR
+229 
-234 KSWNFI
+234 
-240 HEKMS
+240 
-245 YDTFFTLK
+245 K

-293 QGDGR
+293 QQPGPPMGAGDSR
-298 GPARVLEQPEF
+298 GPAGQVLEQPEF
-309 QVLCQAII
+309 HVLCQAIVS
-317 GGCSK
+317 GCAK

-348 VLEEESRSRLGRF
+348 VLEDESRSRLGRF
-361 NQKDVSMVFSSV
+361 NQKDVSMVFSS
-373 MRLHPSSP
+373 
-381 HPLVESCLSSLERH
+381 
-395 LEKERHP
+395 
-402 QTLFLLLSY
+402 
-411 YRLRAQALQGHP
+411 
-423 PSDQQLIN
+423 
-431 NRKILRLV
+431 
-439 RHTLGQVS
+439 
-447 AVREHEL
+447 
-454 ALLDEMLALSAQEA
+454 EA

-588 ILMSMFQLSHFPQSV
+588 ILMSMFQLSHFPQTV

-609 PAFITN
+609 PGFITN

-638 EFRDYS
+638 EFREYS

-709 SGTVLPLSRI
+709 SGAVLPLSRV
-719 PVASK
+719 PAASR
-724 APSSHPTTSPA
+724 APPATSP
-735 AVSLRSSV
+735 VTMSLRSSV

-751 DFAPFAPETPSS
+751 DFAP
-763 PAVSRENSLAGRFLP
+763 
-778 TLCPAPGGP
+778 
-787 CFQPPADYY
+787 
-796 CIPSKEASLESQG
+796 
-809 SSTLSSPSECLS
+809 
-821 AQPAGTPDGS
+821 
-831 SAATLFQFP
+831 
-840 IGKILEEQEAPAS
+840 
-853 CPDHDRFQGEQP
+853 
-865 PEEPQGRSPTP
+865 
-876 GEDSGPPP
+876 
-884 SPCRPS
+884 
-890 PKRGPADP
+890 
-898 HGVEGIQRVVL
+898 VVL

-958 AKLYLRRKLREL
+958 AKHYLRQKL
-970 RL
+970 

>member
-1 MGVPARTGGCIPHTL
+1 M
-16 GVPDSRSGWSFCRV
+16 
-30 LPIAL
+30 
-35 QPAKAQRNPPPG
+35 
-47 RFWAGACAGSAFP
+47 
-60 ALGTGVLCH
+60 
-69 VPRVAPQ
+69 
-76 PPRLEAARA
+76 
-85 GSGGPGGSRRRARP
+85 
-99 HWPARGVDLRTA
+99 
-111 RESTAPGSGRGACR
+111 
-125 EQDGGSGV
+125 
-133 RGALSGPGRRRR
+133 
-145 LPAPWSPGSPQPP
+145 
-158 PPPRARHAAPAA
+158 
-170 MAARPEPGPAGAWPP
+170 
-185 VTAAAPRCIPAAT
+185 
-198 ARAGPGRGRCC
+198 
-209 CRWSPV
+209 
-215 AMGCSTPPARTPAG
+215 
-229 LAASR
+229 
-234 KSWNFI
+234 
-240 HEKMS
+240 
-245 YDTFFTLK
+245 K

-293 QGDGR
+293 QQPGPPMGAGDSR
-298 GPARVLEQPEF
+298 GPAGQVLEQPEF
-309 QVLCQAII
+309 HVLCQAIVS
-317 GGCSK
+317 GCAK

-348 VLEEESRSRLGRF
+348 VLEDESRSRLGRF
-361 NQKDVSMVFSSV
+361 NQKDVSMVFSS
-373 MRLHPSSP
+373 
-381 HPLVESCLSSLERH
+381 
-395 LEKERHP
+395 
-402 QTLFLLLSY
+402 
-411 YRLRAQALQGHP
+411 
-423 PSDQQLIN
+423 
-431 NRKILRLV
+431 
-439 RHTLGQVS
+439 
-447 AVREHEL
+447 
-454 ALLDEMLALSAQEA
+454 EA

-588 ILMSMFQLSHFPQSV
+588 ILMSMFQLSHFPQTV

-609 PAFITN
+609 PGFISN

-638 EFRDYS
+638 EFREYS

-709 SGTVLPLSRI
+709 SGTVLPLSRV
-719 PVASK
+719 PAASR
-724 APSSHPTTSPA
+724 APPATSP
-735 AVSLRSSV
+735 VTMSLQSSV

-751 DFAPFAPETPSS
+751 DFAP
-763 PAVSRENSLAGRFLP
+763 
-778 TLCPAPGGP
+778 
-787 CFQPPADYY
+787 
-796 CIPSKEASLESQG
+796 
-809 SSTLSSPSECLS
+809 
-821 AQPAGTPDGS
+821 
-831 SAATLFQFP
+831 
-840 IGKILEEQEAPAS
+840 
-853 CPDHDRFQGEQP
+853 
-865 PEEPQGRSPTP
+865 
-876 GEDSGPPP
+876 
-884 SPCRPS
+884 
-890 PKRGPADP
+890 
-898 HGVEGIQRVVL
+898 VVL

-958 AKLYLRRKLREL
+958 A
-970 RL
+970 

>member
-1 MGVPARTGGCIPHTL
+1 MLRL
-16 GVPDSRSGWSFCRV
+16 
-30 LPIAL
+30 LPWLRAL
-35 QPAKAQRNPPPG
+35 TRESVRP
-47 RFWAGACAGSAFP
+47 
-60 ALGTGVLCH
+60 GVL
-69 VPRVAPQ
+69 Q
-76 PPRLEAARA
+76 
-85 GSGGPGGSRRRARP
+85 
-99 HWPARGVDLRTA
+99 
-111 RESTAPGSGRGACR
+111 
-125 EQDGGSGV
+125 
-133 RGALSGPGRRRR
+133 
-145 LPAPWSPGSPQPP
+145 
-158 PPPRARHAAPAA
+158 
-170 MAARPEPGPAGAWPP
+170 
-185 VTAAAPRCIPAAT
+185 
-198 ARAGPGRGRCC
+198 
-209 CRWSPV
+209 
-215 AMGCSTPPARTPAG
+215 G
-229 LAASR
+229 LAAGDRSRAGMYPTCYCAGKAKQRAVLLPLDPYGHGLLHTFPPDAYRTRGHGKR

-245 YDTFFTLK
+245 YDTFFTMK

-265 LRWVTQNPGKVSASH
+265 LRWVTQNPSKVSASH

-293 QGDGR
+293 QQQQQQGQATVNGESR
-298 GPARVLEQPEF
+298 GPGPLLGPAGVLLMPELMRMVVPSEDERWGPGVPNPF
-309 QVLCQAII
+309 PVA
-317 GGCSK
+317 
-322 FDNFSIVNCL
+322 
-332 YAAAALGLPG
+332 GLPG

-348 VLEEESRSRLGRF
+348 VLEDESRSRLGRF

-423 PSDQQLIN
+423 ASDQQLIN

-447 AVREHEL
+447 AMREHEL
-454 ALLDEMLALSAQEA
+454 ALLDEMLALCAQEA

-498 PRKAENLTPYTM
+498 PRKAENLPPYTM

-561 SNHGELFPKLEA
+561 SNHSELFPKLEA

-588 ILMSMFQLSHFPQSV
+588 ILMSMFQLSHFPQTV

-615 VMSSPYALI
+615 VMSI
-624 VRRYLSLLDAAVEL
+624 
-638 EFRDYS
+638 
-644 GPRLDPRY
+644 
-652 RVLMFEHALTADEA
+652 
-666 NRKYS
+666 

-709 SGTVLPLSRI
+709 SGTVLPLSRV
-719 PVASK
+719 PAASK
-724 APSSHPTTSPA
+724 APSAHTTTSPA
-735 AVSLRSSV
+735 AISLRSSV

-763 PAVSRENSLAGRFLP
+763 PPGSRENNLAGRFLP

-787 CFQPPADYY
+787 CYQPPSDYY
-796 CIPSKEASLESQG
+796 CGLSKESSLESQG

-821 AQPAGTPDGS
+821 AQPAGTPDCSPRGI

-840 IGKILEEQEAPAS
+840 ISKILEEEEEATAG
-853 CPDHDRFQGEQP
+853 CPGHDHNCFQGEQAQEE
-865 PEEPQGRSPTP
+865 PEERSPP
-876 GEDSGPPP
+876 PSEDACPPP

-890 PKRGPADP
+890 PKRGPGDGPQGA
-898 HGVEGIQRVVL
+898 EEIQRVVL

-958 AKLYLRRKLREL
+958 AKHYLRQKLREL
-970 RL
+970 RF

>member
-1 MGVPARTGGCIPHTL
+1 MSL
-16 GVPDSRSGWSFCRV
+16 
-30 LPIAL
+30 
-35 QPAKAQRNPPPG
+35 
-47 RFWAGACAGSAFP
+47 AGAALPRSPASLVPQGLPVLRSLSSRP
-60 ALGTGVLCH
+60 ALAMLRLLPWLRALTRECVRPGVL
-69 VPRVAPQ
+69 Q
-76 PPRLEAARA
+76 
-85 GSGGPGGSRRRARP
+85 
-99 HWPARGVDLRTA
+99 
-111 RESTAPGSGRGACR
+111 
-125 EQDGGSGV
+125 
-133 RGALSGPGRRRR
+133 
-145 LPAPWSPGSPQPP
+145 
-158 PPPRARHAAPAA
+158 
-170 MAARPEPGPAGAWPP
+170 
-185 VTAAAPRCIPAAT
+185 
-198 ARAGPGRGRCC
+198 
-209 CRWSPV
+209 
-215 AMGCSTPPARTPAG
+215 G
-229 LAASR
+229 LAAGDRSGAGMYPACYCAGKAKQRAVLLPLDPYSHGLLHAFPPDVYRTRGHGKR

-245 YDTFFTLK
+245 YDTFFTMK

-265 LRWVTQNPGKVSASH
+265 LRWVTQNPSKVSASH

-293 QGDGR
+293 QQQGQAAVNGESR
-298 GPARVLEQPEF
+298 GPGQVLEQPEF
-309 QVLCQAII
+309 QALCQAII
-317 GGCSK
+317 SGCSK

-348 VLEEESRSRLGRF
+348 VLEDESRNRLGRF

-423 PSDQQLIN
+423 ASDQQLIN

-447 AVREHEL
+447 AMREHEL
-454 ALLDEMLALSAQEA
+454 ALLDEMLALCAQEA

-561 SNHGELFPKLEA
+561 SNHSELFPKLEA

-588 ILMSMFQLSHFPQSV
+588 ILMSMFQLSHFPQTV

-709 SGTVLPLSRI
+709 SGTVLPLSRV
-719 PVASK
+719 PAASK
-724 APSSHPTTSPA
+724 APSVHTATSPA
-735 AVSLRSSV
+735 AISLRSSV

-763 PAVSRENSLAGRFLP
+763 PPGSRENSLAGRFLP

-787 CFQPPADYY
+787 CYQPPSDYY
-796 CIPSKEASLESQG
+796 CSLSKESSLESQG

-821 AQPAGTPDGS
+821 TQPAGTPDCSPRGT

-840 IGKILEEQEAPAS
+840 IGKILEEEEATTG
-853 CPDHDRFQGEQP
+853 CPGHDHNCFQGEQAQEE
-865 PEEPQGRSPTP
+865 PEERSPPPAEETC
-876 GEDSGPPP
+876 PPP

-890 PKRGPADP
+890 PKRGPGDGPQGA
-898 HGVEGIQRVVL
+898 EEIQRVVL

-958 AKLYLRRKLREL
+958 AKHYLRQKLREL
-970 RL
+970 RF

>member
-1 MGVPARTGGCIPHTL
+1 MLRRLPWLRALTRVPAAADGRGAGMHPGCY
-16 GVPDSRSGWSFCRV
+16 
-30 LPIAL
+30 
-35 QPAKAQRNPPPG
+35 
-47 RFWAGACAGSAFP
+47 CAG
-60 ALGTGVLCH
+60 
-69 VPRVAPQ
+69 
-76 PPRLEAARA
+76 
-85 GSGGPGGSRRRARP
+85 RARP
-99 HWPARGVDLRTA
+99 RALLLPLEPCSHGLLHAAGPDAGRARGK
-111 RESTAPGSGRGACR
+111 
-125 EQDGGSGV
+125 
-133 RGALSGPGRRRR
+133 
-145 LPAPWSPGSPQPP
+145 
-158 PPPRARHAAPAA
+158 
-170 MAARPEPGPAGAWPP
+170 
-185 VTAAAPRCIPAAT
+185 
-198 ARAGPGRGRCC
+198 
-209 CRWSPV
+209 
-215 AMGCSTPPARTPAG
+215 
-229 LAASR
+229 R

-298 GPARVLEQPEF
+298 GPGRVLEQPEF
-309 QVLCQAII
+309 QALCQAII
-317 GGCSK
+317 GSCSK

-342 ESPLVR
+342 ESALVR

-719 PVASK
+719 PMASK
-724 APSSHPTTSPA
+724 APSSHPTTSSA
-735 AVSLRSSV
+735 TVSLRSSV

-763 PAVSRENSLAGRFLP
+763 PVGSRENNLAGRFLP

-821 AQPAGTPDGS
+821 AQPASTPDGS
-831 SAATLFQFP
+831 SSATLFQFP

-853 CPDHDRFQGEQP
+853 CPNHDSFQGEQP

-876 GEDSGPPP
+876 GGDSGPPP

-890 PKRGPADP
+890 PKRDPADT

>member
-1 MGVPARTGGCIPHTL
+1 M
-16 GVPDSRSGWSFCRV
+16 
-30 LPIAL
+30 
-35 QPAKAQRNPPPG
+35 
-47 RFWAGACAGSAFP
+47 
-60 ALGTGVLCH
+60 
-69 VPRVAPQ
+69 
-76 PPRLEAARA
+76 
-85 GSGGPGGSRRRARP
+85 
-99 HWPARGVDLRTA
+99 
-111 RESTAPGSGRGACR
+111 
-125 EQDGGSGV
+125 
-133 RGALSGPGRRRR
+133 
-145 LPAPWSPGSPQPP
+145 
-158 PPPRARHAAPAA
+158 
-170 MAARPEPGPAGAWPP
+170 
-185 VTAAAPRCIPAAT
+185 
-198 ARAGPGRGRCC
+198 
-209 CRWSPV
+209 
-215 AMGCSTPPARTPAG
+215 
-229 LAASR
+229 
-234 KSWNFI
+234 
-240 HEKMS
+240 
-245 YDTFFTLK
+245 K

-265 LRWVTQNPGKVSASH
+265 LRWVTQNPSKVSASH

-293 QGDGR
+293 QQGQATVNGESR
-298 GPARVLEQPEF
+298 GPAQMLEQPEF
-309 QVLCQAII
+309 QTLCQAII
-317 GGCSK
+317 SGCSK

-348 VLEEESRSRLGRF
+348 VLEDESRSRLGRF
-361 NQKDVSMVFSSV
+361 NQKDVSMVFSS
-373 MRLHPSSP
+373 
-381 HPLVESCLSSLERH
+381 
-395 LEKERHP
+395 
-402 QTLFLLLSY
+402 
-411 YRLRAQALQGHP
+411 
-423 PSDQQLIN
+423 
-431 NRKILRLV
+431 
-439 RHTLGQVS
+439 
-447 AVREHEL
+447 
-454 ALLDEMLALSAQEA
+454 EA

-561 SNHGELFPKLEA
+561 SNHSELFPKLEA

-709 SGTVLPLSRI
+709 SGTVLPLSRV
-719 PVASK
+719 PAASK
-724 APSSHPTTSPA
+724 APSAHTTSSPA
-735 AVSLRSSV
+735 TISLRSSV

-751 DFAPFAPETPSS
+751 DFAP
-763 PAVSRENSLAGRFLP
+763 
-778 TLCPAPGGP
+778 
-787 CFQPPADYY
+787 
-796 CIPSKEASLESQG
+796 
-809 SSTLSSPSECLS
+809 
-821 AQPAGTPDGS
+821 
-831 SAATLFQFP
+831 
-840 IGKILEEQEAPAS
+840 
-853 CPDHDRFQGEQP
+853 
-865 PEEPQGRSPTP
+865 
-876 GEDSGPPP
+876 
-884 SPCRPS
+884 
-890 PKRGPADP
+890 
-898 HGVEGIQRVVL
+898 VVL

-936 LLGYCLVQLPYTELE
+936 LLGYCLVQ
-951 KVSGIEE
+951 V
-958 AKLYLRRKLREL
+958 
-970 RL
+970 

>member
-1 MGVPARTGGCIPHTL
+1 M
-16 GVPDSRSGWSFCRV
+16 
-30 LPIAL
+30 
-35 QPAKAQRNPPPG
+35 
-47 RFWAGACAGSAFP
+47 
-60 ALGTGVLCH
+60 
-69 VPRVAPQ
+69 
-76 PPRLEAARA
+76 
-85 GSGGPGGSRRRARP
+85 
-99 HWPARGVDLRTA
+99 
-111 RESTAPGSGRGACR
+111 
-125 EQDGGSGV
+125 
-133 RGALSGPGRRRR
+133 
-145 LPAPWSPGSPQPP
+145 
-158 PPPRARHAAPAA
+158 
-170 MAARPEPGPAGAWPP
+170 
-185 VTAAAPRCIPAAT
+185 
-198 ARAGPGRGRCC
+198 
-209 CRWSPV
+209 
-215 AMGCSTPPARTPAG
+215 
-229 LAASR
+229 
-234 KSWNFI
+234 
-240 HEKMS
+240 
-245 YDTFFTLK
+245 K

-293 QGDGR
+293 QQQGQAVLNGESR
-298 GPARVLEQPEF
+298 GPAHVLEQPEF
-309 QVLCQAII
+309 QVLSQAIVS
-317 GGCSK
+317 GCSK

-348 VLEEESRSRLGRF
+348 VLEDESRSRLGRF
-361 NQKDVSMVFSSV
+361 NQKDVSMVFSS
-373 MRLHPSSP
+373 
-381 HPLVESCLSSLERH
+381 
-395 LEKERHP
+395 
-402 QTLFLLLSY
+402 
-411 YRLRAQALQGHP
+411 
-423 PSDQQLIN
+423 
-431 NRKILRLV
+431 
-439 RHTLGQVS
+439 
-447 AVREHEL
+447 
-454 ALLDEMLALSAQEA
+454 EA

-527 LDTIAN
+527 LDTIAS

-561 SNHGELFPKLEA
+561 ANHSELFPKLEA

-615 VMSSPYALI
+615 VMSTPYALI

-709 SGTVLPLSRI
+709 SGTVLPLSRV
-719 PVASK
+719 PAAAK
-724 APSSHPTTSPA
+724 APATHAPASPA
-735 AVSLRSSV
+735 AISLRSSV

-751 DFAPFAPETPSS
+751 DFAP
-763 PAVSRENSLAGRFLP
+763 
-778 TLCPAPGGP
+778 
-787 CFQPPADYY
+787 
-796 CIPSKEASLESQG
+796 
-809 SSTLSSPSECLS
+809 
-821 AQPAGTPDGS
+821 
-831 SAATLFQFP
+831 
-840 IGKILEEQEAPAS
+840 
-853 CPDHDRFQGEQP
+853 
-865 PEEPQGRSPTP
+865 
-876 GEDSGPPP
+876 
-884 SPCRPS
+884 
-890 PKRGPADP
+890 
-898 HGVEGIQRVVL
+898 VVL

-936 LLGYCLVQLPYTELE
+936 LLGYSLVQ
-951 KVSGIEE
+951 V
-958 AKLYLRRKLREL
+958 
-970 RL
+970 

>member
-1 MGVPARTGGCIPHTL
+1 M
-16 GVPDSRSGWSFCRV
+16 
-30 LPIAL
+30 
-35 QPAKAQRNPPPG
+35 
-47 RFWAGACAGSAFP
+47 
-60 ALGTGVLCH
+60 
-69 VPRVAPQ
+69 
-76 PPRLEAARA
+76 
-85 GSGGPGGSRRRARP
+85 
-99 HWPARGVDLRTA
+99 
-111 RESTAPGSGRGACR
+111 
-125 EQDGGSGV
+125 
-133 RGALSGPGRRRR
+133 
-145 LPAPWSPGSPQPP
+145 
-158 PPPRARHAAPAA
+158 
-170 MAARPEPGPAGAWPP
+170 
-185 VTAAAPRCIPAAT
+185 
-198 ARAGPGRGRCC
+198 
-209 CRWSPV
+209 
-215 AMGCSTPPARTPAG
+215 
-229 LAASR
+229 
-234 KSWNFI
+234 
-240 HEKMS
+240 
-245 YDTFFTLK
+245 K

-293 QGDGR
+293 QQPGPPMGAGDSR
-298 GPARVLEQPEF
+298 GPAGQVLEQPEF
-309 QVLCQAII
+309 HVLCQAIVS
-317 GGCSK
+317 GCAK

-348 VLEEESRSRLGRF
+348 VLEDESRSRLGRF
-361 NQKDVSMVFSSV
+361 NQKDVSMVFSS
-373 MRLHPSSP
+373 
-381 HPLVESCLSSLERH
+381 
-395 LEKERHP
+395 
-402 QTLFLLLSY
+402 
-411 YRLRAQALQGHP
+411 
-423 PSDQQLIN
+423 
-431 NRKILRLV
+431 
-439 RHTLGQVS
+439 
-447 AVREHEL
+447 
-454 ALLDEMLALSAQEA
+454 EA

-573 ILEQKAGSSPLATVN
+573 ILEQKASSSPLATVN
-588 ILMSMFQLSHFPQSV
+588 ILMSMFQLSHFPQTV

-609 PAFITN
+609 PGFITN

-638 EFRDYS
+638 EFREYS

-709 SGTVLPLSRI
+709 SGTVLPLSRV
-719 PVASK
+719 PAASR
-724 APSSHPTTSPA
+724 ATPATSPVT
-735 AVSLRSSV
+735 VSLRSSV

-751 DFAPFAPETPSS
+751 DFAP
-763 PAVSRENSLAGRFLP
+763 
-778 TLCPAPGGP
+778 
-787 CFQPPADYY
+787 
-796 CIPSKEASLESQG
+796 
-809 SSTLSSPSECLS
+809 
-821 AQPAGTPDGS
+821 
-831 SAATLFQFP
+831 
-840 IGKILEEQEAPAS
+840 
-853 CPDHDRFQGEQP
+853 
-865 PEEPQGRSPTP
+865 
-876 GEDSGPPP
+876 
-884 SPCRPS
+884 
-890 PKRGPADP
+890 
-898 HGVEGIQRVVL
+898 VVL

-958 AKLYLRRKLREL
+958 A
-970 RL
+970 

>member
-1 MGVPARTGGCIPHTL
+1 M
-16 GVPDSRSGWSFCRV
+16 
-30 LPIAL
+30 
-35 QPAKAQRNPPPG
+35 
-47 RFWAGACAGSAFP
+47 
-60 ALGTGVLCH
+60 
-69 VPRVAPQ
+69 
-76 PPRLEAARA
+76 
-85 GSGGPGGSRRRARP
+85 
-99 HWPARGVDLRTA
+99 
-111 RESTAPGSGRGACR
+111 
-125 EQDGGSGV
+125 
-133 RGALSGPGRRRR
+133 
-145 LPAPWSPGSPQPP
+145 
-158 PPPRARHAAPAA
+158 
-170 MAARPEPGPAGAWPP
+170 
-185 VTAAAPRCIPAAT
+185 
-198 ARAGPGRGRCC
+198 
-209 CRWSPV
+209 
-215 AMGCSTPPARTPAG
+215 
-229 LAASR
+229 
-234 KSWNFI
+234 
-240 HEKMS
+240 
-245 YDTFFTLK
+245 K

-293 QGDGR
+293 QQQGQAALNGESR
-298 GPARVLEQPEF
+298 GAGPMLEQPEF
-309 QVLCQAII
+309 QTLCQAII
-317 GGCSK
+317 SGCSK

-361 NQKDVSMVFSSV
+361 NQKDVSMVFSS
-373 MRLHPSSP
+373 
-381 HPLVESCLSSLERH
+381 
-395 LEKERHP
+395 
-402 QTLFLLLSY
+402 
-411 YRLRAQALQGHP
+411 
-423 PSDQQLIN
+423 
-431 NRKILRLV
+431 
-439 RHTLGQVS
+439 
-447 AVREHEL
+447 
-454 ALLDEMLALSAQEA
+454 EA

-561 SNHGELFPKLEA
+561 SNHSELFPKLEA

-588 ILMSMFQLSHFPQSV
+588 ILMSMFQLSHFPQSI

-638 EFRDYS
+638 EFRQYR

-697 GYCTDFLLWINR
+697 GYCTDFLLWVNR
-709 SGTVLPLSRI
+709 SGTVLPLSRV
-719 PVASK
+719 PAASK
-724 APSSHPTTSPA
+724 APPALGAAAPA
-735 AVSLRSSV
+735 ALSLRSSV

-751 DFAPFAPETPSS
+751 DFAP
-763 PAVSRENSLAGRFLP
+763 
-778 TLCPAPGGP
+778 
-787 CFQPPADYY
+787 
-796 CIPSKEASLESQG
+796 
-809 SSTLSSPSECLS
+809 
-821 AQPAGTPDGS
+821 
-831 SAATLFQFP
+831 
-840 IGKILEEQEAPAS
+840 
-853 CPDHDRFQGEQP
+853 
-865 PEEPQGRSPTP
+865 
-876 GEDSGPPP
+876 
-884 SPCRPS
+884 
-890 PKRGPADP
+890 
-898 HGVEGIQRVVL
+898 VVL

-958 AKLYLRRKLREL
+958 AKHYLRQKL
-970 RL
+970 

>member
-1 MGVPARTGGCIPHTL
+1 M
-16 GVPDSRSGWSFCRV
+16 
-30 LPIAL
+30 
-35 QPAKAQRNPPPG
+35 
-47 RFWAGACAGSAFP
+47 
-60 ALGTGVLCH
+60 
-69 VPRVAPQ
+69 
-76 PPRLEAARA
+76 
-85 GSGGPGGSRRRARP
+85 
-99 HWPARGVDLRTA
+99 
-111 RESTAPGSGRGACR
+111 
-125 EQDGGSGV
+125 
-133 RGALSGPGRRRR
+133 
-145 LPAPWSPGSPQPP
+145 
-158 PPPRARHAAPAA
+158 
-170 MAARPEPGPAGAWPP
+170 
-185 VTAAAPRCIPAAT
+185 
-198 ARAGPGRGRCC
+198 
-209 CRWSPV
+209 
-215 AMGCSTPPARTPAG
+215 
-229 LAASR
+229 
-234 KSWNFI
+234 
-240 HEKMS
+240 
-245 YDTFFTLK
+245 K

-293 QGDGR
+293 QQPGPPAGAGVGR
-298 GPARVLEQPEF
+298 GPAGQVLEQPEF
-309 QVLCQAII
+309 HALCQAIVS
-317 GGCSK
+317 GCAK

-348 VLEEESRSRLGRF
+348 VLEDESRSRLGRF
-361 NQKDVSMVFSSV
+361 NQKDVSMVFSS
-373 MRLHPSSP
+373 
-381 HPLVESCLSSLERH
+381 
-395 LEKERHP
+395 
-402 QTLFLLLSY
+402 
-411 YRLRAQALQGHP
+411 
-423 PSDQQLIN
+423 
-431 NRKILRLV
+431 
-439 RHTLGQVS
+439 
-447 AVREHEL
+447 
-454 ALLDEMLALSAQEA
+454 EA

-588 ILMSMFQLSHFPQSV
+588 ILMSMFQLSHFPQTV

-638 EFRDYS
+638 EFREYS

-709 SGTVLPLSRI
+709 SGTVLPLSRV
-719 PVASK
+719 PAASK
-724 APSSHPTTSPA
+724 APPAMSPA
-735 AVSLRSSV
+735 AMSLRSSV

-751 DFAPFAPETPSS
+751 DFAP
-763 PAVSRENSLAGRFLP
+763 
-778 TLCPAPGGP
+778 
-787 CFQPPADYY
+787 
-796 CIPSKEASLESQG
+796 
-809 SSTLSSPSECLS
+809 
-821 AQPAGTPDGS
+821 
-831 SAATLFQFP
+831 
-840 IGKILEEQEAPAS
+840 
-853 CPDHDRFQGEQP
+853 
-865 PEEPQGRSPTP
+865 
-876 GEDSGPPP
+876 
-884 SPCRPS
+884 
-890 PKRGPADP
+890 
-898 HGVEGIQRVVL
+898 VVL

-958 AKLYLRRKLREL
+958 AKHYLRQKL
-970 RL
+970 

>member
-1 MGVPARTGGCIPHTL
+1 M
-16 GVPDSRSGWSFCRV
+16 
-30 LPIAL
+30 
-35 QPAKAQRNPPPG
+35 
-47 RFWAGACAGSAFP
+47 
-60 ALGTGVLCH
+60 
-69 VPRVAPQ
+69 
-76 PPRLEAARA
+76 
-85 GSGGPGGSRRRARP
+85 
-99 HWPARGVDLRTA
+99 
-111 RESTAPGSGRGACR
+111 
-125 EQDGGSGV
+125 
-133 RGALSGPGRRRR
+133 
-145 LPAPWSPGSPQPP
+145 
-158 PPPRARHAAPAA
+158 
-170 MAARPEPGPAGAWPP
+170 
-185 VTAAAPRCIPAAT
+185 
-198 ARAGPGRGRCC
+198 
-209 CRWSPV
+209 
-215 AMGCSTPPARTPAG
+215 
-229 LAASR
+229 
-234 KSWNFI
+234 
-240 HEKMS
+240 
-245 YDTFFTLK
+245 K

-265 LRWVTQNPGKVSASH
+265 LRWVTQNPSKVSASH

-293 QGDGR
+293 QQQQQGPATVNGESR
-298 GPARVLEQPEF
+298 GPGQMLEQPEF
-309 QVLCQAII
+309 QTLCQAII
-317 GGCSK
+317 SGCAK

-348 VLEEESRSRLGRF
+348 VLEDESRSRLGRF
-361 NQKDVSMVFSSV
+361 NQKDVSMVFSS
-373 MRLHPSSP
+373 
-381 HPLVESCLSSLERH
+381 
-395 LEKERHP
+395 
-402 QTLFLLLSY
+402 
-411 YRLRAQALQGHP
+411 
-423 PSDQQLIN
+423 
-431 NRKILRLV
+431 
-439 RHTLGQVS
+439 
-447 AVREHEL
+447 
-454 ALLDEMLALSAQEA
+454 EA

-561 SNHGELFPKLEA
+561 SNHSELFPKLEA

-588 ILMSMFQLSHFPQSV
+588 ILMSMFQLSHFPQTV

-638 EFRDYS
+638 EFREYS

-709 SGTVLPLSRI
+709 SGTVLPLSRV
-719 PVASK
+719 PAASK
-724 APSSHPTTSPA
+724 APSAHTTPSPA
-735 AVSLRSSV
+735 AISLRSSV

-763 PAVSRENSLAGRFLP
+763 PPGSRESSLAG
-778 TLCPAPGGP
+778 
-787 CFQPPADYY
+787 
-796 CIPSKEASLESQG
+796 
-809 SSTLSSPSECLS
+809 
-821 AQPAGTPDGS
+821 
-831 SAATLFQFP
+831 
-840 IGKILEEQEAPAS
+840 
-853 CPDHDRFQGEQP
+853 
-865 PEEPQGRSPTP
+865 
-876 GEDSGPPP
+876 
-884 SPCRPS
+884 
-890 PKRGPADP
+890 
-898 HGVEGIQRVVL
+898 RVVL

-936 LLGYCLVQLPYTELE
+936 LLGYCLVQ
-951 KVSGIEE
+951 V
-958 AKLYLRRKLREL
+958 
-970 RL
+970 

>member
-1 MGVPARTGGCIPHTL
+1 MLCPLLCPWLR
-16 GVPDSRSGWSFCRV
+16 
-30 LPIAL
+30 AL
-35 QPAKAQRNPPPG
+35 
-47 RFWAGACAGSAFP
+47 
-60 ALGTGVLCH
+60 T
-69 VPRVAPQ
+69 
-76 PPRLEAARA
+76 
-85 GSGGPGGSRRRARP
+85 
-99 HWPARGVDLRTA
+99 
-111 RESTAPGSGRGACR
+111 
-125 EQDGGSGV
+125 
-133 RGALSGPGRRRR
+133 
-145 LPAPWSPGSPQPP
+145 
-158 PPPRARHAAPAA
+158 
-170 MAARPEPGPAGAWPP
+170 
-185 VTAAAPRCIPAAT
+185 
-198 ARAGPGRGRCC
+198 RAGPRGPAARERRGAAMFPACCCAGKARPRLLLPLDPYGHGLLPPVPPDGGRGR
-209 CRWSPV
+209 
-215 AMGCSTPPARTPAG
+215 AHGK
-229 LAASR
+229 R

-245 YDTFFTLK
+245 YDTFFTMK

-293 QGDGR
+293 QQPGPPAGAGAGH
-298 GPARVLEQPEF
+298 GPAGQVLEQPEF
-309 QVLCQAII
+309 HALCQAIVS
-317 GGCSK
+317 GCAK

-348 VLEEESRSRLGRF
+348 VLEDESRSRLGRF

-411 YRLRAQALQGHP
+411 YRLRAQALQGHAA
-423 PSDQQLIN
+423 SDQQLIN

-447 AVREHEL
+447 AMREHEL
-454 ALLDEMLALSAQEA
+454 ALLDEMLALCAQEA

-588 ILMSMFQLSHFPQSV
+588 ILMSMFQLSHFPQTV

-638 EFRDYS
+638 EFREYS

-709 SGTVLPLSRI
+709 SGTVLPLSRV
-719 PVASK
+719 PAASK
-724 APSSHPTTSPA
+724 APPATSPA
-735 AVSLRSSV
+735 TMSLRSSV

-763 PAVSRENSLAGRFLP
+763 PPGPRESGRAGRFLP
-778 TLCPAPGGP
+778 ALCPALGGP
-787 CFQPPADYY
+787 CFQPPSDYY
-796 CIPSKEASLESQG
+796 CGLSKEPSLGSPG

-821 AQPAGTPDGS
+821 APPPGTPDCS
-831 SAATLFQFP
+831 PRASTASLFQFP
-840 IGKILEEQEAPAS
+840 ISKILEEEEEATGHPGHEHG
-853 CPDHDRFQGEQP
+853 CFQGEQAQED
-865 PEEPQGRSPTP
+865 PEEWSPP
-876 GEDSGPPP
+876 AGDDAGPPP

-890 PKRGPADP
+890 PKRGPGKGP
-898 HGVEGIQRVVL
+898 QGTEEIQRVVL

-958 AKLYLRRKLREL
+958 AKHYLRQKLREL
-970 RL
+970 RF

>member
-1 MGVPARTGGCIPHTL
+1 M
-16 GVPDSRSGWSFCRV
+16 
-30 LPIAL
+30 
-35 QPAKAQRNPPPG
+35 
-47 RFWAGACAGSAFP
+47 
-60 ALGTGVLCH
+60 
-69 VPRVAPQ
+69 
-76 PPRLEAARA
+76 
-85 GSGGPGGSRRRARP
+85 
-99 HWPARGVDLRTA
+99 
-111 RESTAPGSGRGACR
+111 
-125 EQDGGSGV
+125 
-133 RGALSGPGRRRR
+133 
-145 LPAPWSPGSPQPP
+145 
-158 PPPRARHAAPAA
+158 
-170 MAARPEPGPAGAWPP
+170 
-185 VTAAAPRCIPAAT
+185 
-198 ARAGPGRGRCC
+198 
-209 CRWSPV
+209 
-215 AMGCSTPPARTPAG
+215 
-229 LAASR
+229 
-234 KSWNFI
+234 
-240 HEKMS
+240 
-245 YDTFFTLK
+245 K

-293 QGDGR
+293 QQPGPPMGAGDGR
-298 GPARVLEQPEF
+298 GPAGQVLEQPEF
-309 QVLCQAII
+309 HALCQAIVS
-317 GGCSK
+317 GCAK

-348 VLEEESRSRLGRF
+348 VLEDESRSRLGRF
-361 NQKDVSMVFSSV
+361 NQKDVSMVFSS
-373 MRLHPSSP
+373 
-381 HPLVESCLSSLERH
+381 
-395 LEKERHP
+395 
-402 QTLFLLLSY
+402 
-411 YRLRAQALQGHP
+411 
-423 PSDQQLIN
+423 
-431 NRKILRLV
+431 
-439 RHTLGQVS
+439 
-447 AVREHEL
+447 
-454 ALLDEMLALSAQEA
+454 EA

-588 ILMSMFQLSHFPQSV
+588 ILMSMFQLSHFPQTV

-609 PAFITN
+609 PGFITN

-638 EFRDYS
+638 EFREYS

-709 SGTVLPLSRI
+709 SGTVLPLSRV
-719 PVASK
+719 PAASR
-724 APSSHPTTSPA
+724 APPATSP
-735 AVSLRSSV
+735 VTMSLRSSV

-751 DFAPFAPETPSS
+751 
-763 PAVSRENSLAGRFLP
+763 
-778 TLCPAPGGP
+778 
-787 CFQPPADYY
+787 
-796 CIPSKEASLESQG
+796 
-809 SSTLSSPSECLS
+809 
-821 AQPAGTPDGS
+821 
-831 SAATLFQFP
+831 
-840 IGKILEEQEAPAS
+840 
-853 CPDHDRFQGEQP
+853 
-865 PEEPQGRSPTP
+865 
-876 GEDSGPPP
+876 
-884 SPCRPS
+884 
-890 PKRGPADP
+890 
-898 HGVEGIQRVVL
+898 VVL

-958 AKLYLRRKLREL
+958 A
-970 RL
+970 